1 MKSNNILAI
10 AQQTFRIAIGATA
23 TLLETIQDS
32 DKRSTVI
39 TDMQTELNQKSQQW
53 AQKGEVTEQ
62 EARQKL
68 EQILQRTPWKGNSR
82 NNASN
87 DNTYTD
93 STTTSN
99 VTKSELQ
106 SLTEQITALRNELEQ
121 LRNNDR

>member
-1 MKSNNILAI
+1 MKSNNILEI

-32 DKRSTVI
+32 EKRSTII

-68 EQILQRTPWKGNSR
+68 ERILQKTPWKDTSKS
-82 NNASN
+82 NASN

-93 STTTSN
+93 TTVTSA

-106 SLTEQITALRNELEQ
+106 SLTEQITALRSELEQ
-121 LRNNDR
+121 LRNDND